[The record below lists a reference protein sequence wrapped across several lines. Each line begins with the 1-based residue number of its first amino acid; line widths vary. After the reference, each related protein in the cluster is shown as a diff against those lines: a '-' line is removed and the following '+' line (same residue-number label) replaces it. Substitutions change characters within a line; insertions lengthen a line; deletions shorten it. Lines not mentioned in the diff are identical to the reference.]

1 MYAVVSSGGKQY
13 RVEAGNEL
21 LVEKLGVEPG
31 AAVTF
36 DRVLLVGD
44 GDDVTVGTPL
54 VDGASVTGTV
64 LRAERGPK
72 IVIFKFK
79 QKVKYR
85 RRTGHRQ
92 DLVRVRIDEISA
104 NGKQSKVEAPARAE
118 RPKAAAASAATTEA
132 PAATTAKAVSKPKAA
147 AKPKAAPR
155 ARASTKTAD
164 TATADT
170 ATEEKPKRATR
181 SRATATSTEKADRLK
196 APDAEARRAATRS
209 RTEARRR
216 GDSDPWH
223 TRRPA
228 RRARTVATASAS
240 ASA

>member
-13 RVEAGNEL
+13 RVEAGTEL
-21 LVEKLGVEPG
+21 LVEKLGVEAG

-54 VDGASVTGTV
+54 VTGASVSGTV

-104 NGKQSKVEAPARAE
+104 NGKRTKAE
-118 RPKAAAASAATTEA
+118 RPEETAPTAAPKAESTSKASAAKDAATASAAT
-132 PAATTAKAVSKPKAA
+132 
-147 AKPKAAPR
+147 
-155 ARASTKTAD
+155 D
-164 TATADT
+164 
-170 ATEEKPKRATR
+170 EKPKRATR
-181 SRATATSTEKADRLK
+181 ARATTKAETT
-196 APDAEARRAATRS
+196 DAAAKPKRTTRS
-209 RTEARRR
+209 RT
-216 GDSDPWH
+216 
-223 TRRPA
+223 TKPA
-228 RRARTVATASAS
+228 DKE
-240 ASA
+240 

>member
-13 RVEAGNEL
+13 RVEAGTEL

-36 DRVLLVGD
+36 DRILLVGD
-44 GDDVTVGTPL
+44 GDDVMVGTPL

-72 IVIFKFK
+72 IIIFKFK

-104 NGKQSKVEAPARAE
+104 NGKQSKIERRPGHLEAQAPPRQPQP
-118 RPKAAAASAATTEA
+118 RP
-132 PAATTAKAVSKPKAA
+132 
-147 AKPKAAPR
+147 R
-155 ARASTKTAD
+155 G
-164 TATADT
+164 
-170 ATEEKPKRATR
+170 
-181 SRATATSTEKADRLK
+181 
-196 APDAEARRAATRS
+196 DAEGT
-209 RTEARRR
+209 
-216 GDSDPWH
+216 GLP
-223 TRRPA
+223 
-228 RRARTVATASAS
+228 
-240 ASA
+240 

>member
-13 RVEAGNEL
+13 RVEAGSEL
-21 LVEKLGVEPG
+21 LVEKLGIEPG

-36 DRVLLVGD
+36 ERVLLVGD
-44 GDDVTVGTPL
+44 GDDVMVGTPL

-104 NGKQSKVEAPARAE
+104 NGKRSKAEATPKAAPKPAPTPAPKARSSAAPATT
-118 RPKAAAASAATTEA
+118 PKAAASRAPRAA
-132 PAATTAKAVSKPKAA
+132 KAA
-147 AKPKAAPR
+147 AKVE
-155 ARASTKTAD
+155 
-164 TATADT
+164 ATADEKPKR
-170 ATEEKPKRATR
+170 ATRARPSAAAKDAGTTEAKPKRATR
-181 SRATATSTEKADRLK
+181 SRKPK
-196 APDAEARRAATRS
+196 PDADKE
-209 RTEARRR
+209 
-216 GDSDPWH
+216 
-223 TRRPA
+223 
-228 RRARTVATASAS
+228 
-240 ASA
+240 